1 MGKDEKKPLGQT
13 IRENASAF
21 GTFIYNS
28 EEGTVLGRNSSSW
41 GRISVFYLFYYAF
54 LAALFAISITITYSL
69 MPTDKP
75 YYQTRLQTPGVTIQP
90 KLPSKVA
97 SNTDIIYSIKKEGYL
112 KYTDHLA
119 TFLAGYNMSGFGACT
134 DYEKAYKNGQP
145 CVFVKINKIINWTP
159 IPFDTVEQE
168 GEDKYQQRSKDFSKA
183 PPLSDWLQQQ
193 GLTYQKYPYVYV
205 SCYGVDSKKTEVDDK
220 TAVGNF
226 TLFQNKGIL
235 LSEFPYTGIK
245 ATNTESDSDNPDPKD
260 DSEVT
265 YQCPIMAIQFN
276 SPMRNKDIKVGCKAY
291 AKNIL
296 DEERINA
303 GYIHFTMKIC
313 DTDDGICVKA

>member
-21 GTFIYNS
+21 RTFLYNS

-97 SNTDIIYSIKKEGYL
+97 SNTDIIYSIKNQGYQ
-112 KYTDHLA
+112 KYVDQLD
-119 TFLAGYNMSGFGACT
+119 TFLAGYNTSGFGACLN
-134 DYEKAYKNGQP
+134 YEEAYKNGTP

-159 IPFDTVEQE
+159 IPFDTVEEE
-168 GEDKYQQRSKDFSKA
+168 GTDKYQKRSNDYSKA
-183 PPLSDWLQQQ
+183 PRLSDWLQQQ

-220 TAVGNF
+220 TAVGSF
-226 TLFQNKGIL
+226 TLFQNKGIPL
-235 LSEFPYTGIK
+235 NAFPYTRIS
-245 ATNTESDSDNPDPKD
+245 ATDTESDTDNPDPKD
-260 DSEVT
+260 DSNV

-313 DTDDGICVKA
+313 DTDTCVKA